1 MRAARAIAFAFLTV
15 ALTGASAEAAT
26 PLPSVLQVLGNVTN
40 AARPVGNALVI
51 ALNLNTLE
59 ASQTFSGADGAFNLP
74 NLPAAVYKIIAV
86 KAGFSPA
93 MTMIVPTKQ
102 KQRVALKLENEK
114 EASANQRIWELR
126 ASLPPD
132 VLRELDNVMSEE
144 RLAALPS
151 DTSMPRF
158 RGEMSSMTGVSPAAA
173 TPAFSQT
180 ALGVESRLGDTW
192 QLGFH
197 GNLHR
202 VIDPT
207 DEHFAAPLA
216 ESSVMQMELRSS
228 PVDSVRVASTK
239 SWWRYGNDGVASS
252 DADLRS
258 HNIEWEHGDARVQVR
273 YLAQQNLFVANPGSD
288 LIEVAGDT
296 TLLHS
301 GRTDIGVA
309 LRVTQES
316 VRNTTNAIY
325 RTADV
330 TTTANVDMAP
340 SLMLQYGMS
349 SRVGVDGAEWAPRTG
364 AEWKL
369 SKRTSL
375 VASGLYKVFD
385 RPREDLVP
393 SIVAWT
399 DESSVLPKYS
409 YSFGIVNGDDQREGF
424 SAIATV
430 MRADTP
436 LRVIFTDAFAQ
447 FWDGLYVDTGDVR
460 RDLRLAYRRELMKR
474 VLVNLSSSAGI
485 VKPPVAAAIAN
496 AGTKHFV
503 TGDLDSTYQPTGT
516 TLSLSYREMR
526 QPLRGGDYRSE
537 RVNVRIA
544 QSLHIL
550 LDMKLLA
557 GVEVARAENSPY
569 LLDTV
574 DPDGLTRKYIGGL
587 AFNF

>member
-1 MRAARAIAFAFLTV
+1 MRAVRTIAFASVV
-15 ALTGASAEAAT
+15 AALCASAQAAT
-26 PLPSVLQVLGNVTN
+26 LPLPSVLQVLGSVTN
-40 AARPVGNALVI
+40 AARPVGNVLVI

-59 ASQTFSGADGAFNLP
+59 ANQTFSGADGAFALS

-86 KAGFSPA
+86 KAGFTPA
-93 MTMIVPTKQ
+93 TTMVIPTKE
-102 KQRVALKLENEK
+102 KQRVALKLESEK
-114 EASANQRIWELR
+114 NASANQRIWELR

-132 VLRELDNVMSEE
+132 VLRELDNVLLEE
-144 RLAALPS
+144 RMSVLPA
-151 DTSMPRF
+151 DTLTPRF
-158 RGEMSSMTGVSPAAA
+158 SGQMSSVTGVSQASA
-173 TPAFSQT
+173 TPTFAQT

-207 DEHFAAPLA
+207 ENHFAAPLA

-228 PVDSVRVASTK
+228 PTDSVRLASTK
-239 SWWRYGNDGVASS
+239 SWWRYTDNGPSPD
-252 DADLRS
+252 DADIRS
-258 HNIEWEHGDARVQVR
+258 HNIEWEHGDARLQVR

-288 LIEVAGDT
+288 LIEVAGNT
-296 TLLHS
+296 TVLQS
-301 GRTDIGVA
+301 GRTDVGVS

-316 VRNTTNAIY
+316 VRNATNTTY
-325 RTADV
+325 RTADL
-330 TTTANVDMAP
+330 TASANLDVAP
-340 SLMLQYGMS
+340 SLMLQYGVS
-349 SRVGVDGAEWAPRTG
+349 SRVGIYGAEWAPRTG

-369 SKRTSL
+369 SKKTSL
-375 VASGLYKVFD
+375 VVSGMFKVLD
-385 RPREDLVP
+385 RQRENDVP

-399 DESSVLPKYS
+399 DESRVLPHYQYS
-409 YSFGIVNGDDQREGF
+409 AGIMHGDDQHEGF

-430 MRADTP
+430 MRADAP
-436 LRVIFTDAFAQ
+436 LRVIFNDAFEQ
-447 FWDGLYVDTGDVR
+447 FWDGLYVDSGDVR
-460 RDLRLAYRRELMKR
+460 HDLRVGFRRELMKS
-474 VLVNLSSSAGI
+474 VLVNLSSSAGL
-485 VKPPVAAAIAN
+485 VKPGSVATTVA

-526 QPLRGGDYRSE
+526 QPLRSGDYRSE

-544 QSLHIL
+544 QSLHFL
-550 LDMKLLA
+550 LDLKLLA

-569 LLDTV
+569 LLDSI